1 MPLQNRVT
9 PYGQLEAASARG
21 AWLGNRGIL
30 HDENKKI
37 VAPWRHKAW
46 VTCQL
51 DYPGRH
57 RTIFSPNNY
66 SELFFLDEATA
77 LSAGHRPCAE
87 CRKDRYLEF
96 KVAWCAANPEI
107 AGSNPPIAQI
117 DKHLHL
123 ERAIRGGDK
132 VTFNDKLQNLP
143 TGTFIELEG
152 IPYLIWLGKLYPWSH
167 HGYGQS
173 LSALPEAIHV
183 RVLTPASIV
192 AMFRDGFKPQVH
204 ESAHS

>member
-46 VTCQL
+46 VTCKL
-51 DYPGRH
+51 DYPGRR

-117 DKHLHL
+117 DKYLHL
-123 ERAIRGGDK
+123 ERAIRGGGK

-152 IPYLIWLGKLYPWSH
+152 IPYLIWLGKLYPCSH

-173 LSALPEAIHV
+173 LSVLPEAIHV

-192 AMFRDGFKPQVH
+192 AMFRHGFKPQVH